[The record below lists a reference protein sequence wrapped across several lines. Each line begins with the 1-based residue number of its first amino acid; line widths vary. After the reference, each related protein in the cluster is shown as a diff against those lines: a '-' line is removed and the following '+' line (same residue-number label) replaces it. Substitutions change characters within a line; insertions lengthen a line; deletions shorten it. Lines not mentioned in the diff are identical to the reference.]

1 MYNQRQIRLL
11 DCTLRD
17 GGHLNEG
24 IFGKEVIKNVI
35 KKLAEANVDIIEAG
49 FYGIVIVMRIQQD
62 IIQLQM

>member
-35 KKLAEANVDIIEAG
+35 KKLAEANVDIIEAVFMG
-49 FYGIVIVMRIQQD
+49 
-62 IIQLQM
+62 